1 MSDQT
6 AVETIVKKAMPGVRI
21 IQTAKAESTRGGDLK
36 RGVHKAP
43 TLDVMQRKA
52 FRRGPG
58 AGVADA
64 KPALRKAAKKG
75 PSGIVY
81 VAPKN
86 ADGLGSRGKAK
97 AVVVSHGKV
106 IAVQG

>member
-1 MSDQT
+1 MSDQS
-6 AVETIVKKAMPGVRI
+6 AVETIVRKAMPGMRI
-21 IQTAKAESTRGGDLK
+21 VEAAKAAATRGGDLK

-43 TLDVMQRKA
+43 KLDVMQRKTA
-52 FRRGPG
+52 RAYRG

-64 KPALRKAAKKG
+64 KRALKVAKKG

-81 VAPKN
+81 VTPKN
-86 ADGLGSRGKAK
+86 SDGLAVRSNAK